1 MYGYNYHRPNRSLR
15 TTAALFILSGLIPL
29 RVHAQESPGGTET
42 DRRFAEMTALIQKL
56 QARVDDLEGNQF
68 GKSFTANALGW
79 PRVARKFI
87 ICGRRTV
94 LLGAWVLGI

>member
-56 QARVDDLEGNQF
+56 QARVDDLEGKLQSS
-68 GKSFTANALGW
+68 G
-79 PRVARKFI
+79 RVALREAPTFFEE
-87 ICGRRTV
+87 R
-94 LLGAWVLGI
+94 A